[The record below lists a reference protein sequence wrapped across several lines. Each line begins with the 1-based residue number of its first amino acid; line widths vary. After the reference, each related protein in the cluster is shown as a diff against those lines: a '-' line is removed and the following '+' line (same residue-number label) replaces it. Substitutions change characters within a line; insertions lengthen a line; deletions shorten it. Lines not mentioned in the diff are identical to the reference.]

1 MFSSLMFFSYYR
13 AQNWKKKNKKKQV
26 IETIKYDQHWI
37 FNLASSDVSVK
48 AFLYFN
54 LFKAG
59 VGDVWPCIVTRRGL
73 FFFFVV
79 LFFVPALICLSA
91 LYQFLSPLKSHKSL
105 FKIEETK
112 QTWWSQWAWWLLSH
126 SVHQGL
132 EEEEEEGGRGRAG
145 VWEFSHLEKAC
156 GAVLTSDGCVCVLCN
171 FSIFQWS
178 DAEKVS
184 VVTNSLE

>member
-1 MFSSLMFFSYYR
+1 MTSIEYSTWRHLMFQWRLFFILTFL
-13 AQNWKKKNKKKQV
+13 KQV
-26 IETIKYDQHWI
+26 LVTSGR
-37 FNLASSDVSVK
+37 ASWPD
-48 AFLYFN
+48 
-54 LFKAG
+54 G
-59 VGDVWPCIVTRRGL
+59 VC
-73 FFFFVV
+73 FFVV
-79 LFFVPALICLSA
+79 LFFVPALICLTA

-112 QTWWSQWAWWLLSH
+112 QTWWSQWAWWLLRH

-132 EEEEEEGGRGRAG
+132 EEEEEKGGRGRAG

-178 DAEKVS
+178 HAEKVS